1 MKKRILAAMIAAATV
16 LSLAGCKDDTTSGNS
31 GDSNNSGSGSGNSG
45 ANSGDNS
52 GASDFQYTTSND
64 GKTLVIAVWND
75 EWIEFFESY
84 VRDKL
89 PADLNVKYV
98 QKTNDGAAYQLE
110 LLDQKLPG
118 NVDASA
124 DDKIDLFLAEADY
137 IKKYAWSNLSVPI
150 DKVGITDTSNCYQ
163 YTLDA
168 AKDQNGAIK
177 GLSHQACPS
186 AMIIRRS
193 IARDV
198 LGTDDPDE
206 LQSKLDTWEK
216 YEDVAKQCKDK
227 GYYMTASPVETY
239 RAFANNSNQSY
250 LTADNKFVP
259 TDAFNNWFDQ
269 AQKFVDNGYVIP
281 TAELWSDEKN
291 AQMGKDG
298 KMFCCFG
305 PTWYFSFS
313 MGTAQAETNGD
324 WVLIPGPAPH
334 FWGGTWMMC
343 ANGTDNVDA
352 VKTIMDAFINDEE
365 VVTKLVEG
373 KDLKEVSNQA
383 LTGNP
388 RSQDNPQFPNN
399 KKIVE
404 KFANDASYGN
414 PFLGS
419 QNDIKLLGEFVNDIK
434 WDSSLHTTIDQTFN
448 ETLPNDMEQYFA
460 GKLKDKDAAL
470 NQFYTDLGKVDPSIT
485 H

>member
-31 GDSNNSGSGSGNSG
+31 GNSGSSSNAGSGDSG
-45 ANSGDNS
+45 NASGDNS

-64 GKTLVIAVWND
+64 GKKLVIAVWND
-75 EWIEFFESY
+75 EWAEFFETF
-84 VRDKL
+84 VREKL
-89 PADLNVKYV
+89 PADLEVQYV
-98 QKTNDGAAYQLE
+98 QKTNDNRAYQLE

-137 IKKYAWSNLSVPI
+137 IKKYAWSNLTVPI
-150 DKVGITDTSNCYQ
+150 DQVGITDTSNCYA

-177 GLSHQACPS
+177 GITYQACPS
-186 AMIIRRS
+186 GMIIRRS
-193 IARDV
+193 IAQDV

-206 LQSKLDTWEK
+206 LQSKLDTWDKFE
-216 YEDVAKQCKDK
+216 EVAKQCKDK
-227 GYYMTASPVETY
+227 GYYMTGSALETY

-250 LTADNKFVP
+250 LSADNKFAP
-259 TDAFNNWFDQ
+259 TDAFNTWFEQ
-269 AQKFVDNGYVIP
+269 AQKFVDNGYTIK
-281 TAELWSDEKN
+281 TSGLWDPEKN

-305 PTWYFSFS
+305 PTWYYNFS
-313 MGTAQAETNGD
+313 MTTAMQETPGD

-343 ANGTDNVDA
+343 ANGTDNVEA
-352 VKTIMDAFINDEE
+352 VKIIMDTMINDED
-365 VVTKLVEG
+365 VVTKITDGHNIKEMANEAFTG
-373 KDLKEVSNQA
+373 KNDKY
-383 LTGNP
+383 
-388 RSQDNPQFPNN
+388 NPQFPNN
-399 KKIVE
+399 KKVAE
-404 KFANDASYGN
+404 KFANNADYGN
-414 PFLGS
+414 DLLGG
-419 QNDIKLLGEFVNDIK
+419 QNDIAVLAKFADQIK
-434 WDSSLHTTIDQTFN
+434 WDSSLHTELDQTFN
-448 ETLPNDMEQYFA
+448 ETLPNDMQEYFA
-460 GKLKDKDAAL
+460 GKQATVDDAW
-470 NQFYTDLGKVDPSIT
+470 NKFYTDLGTVDPTIT